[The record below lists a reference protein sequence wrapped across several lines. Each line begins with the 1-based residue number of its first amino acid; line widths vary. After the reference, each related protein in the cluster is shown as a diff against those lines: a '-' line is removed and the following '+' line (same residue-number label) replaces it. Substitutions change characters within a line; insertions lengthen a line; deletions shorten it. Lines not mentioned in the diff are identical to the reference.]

1 LLEFGRFRKLNN
13 QNFILAAEEPEL
25 HMHPGMHRR
34 LIGRI
39 RGLSTQT
46 IISTHSPEIAAYY
59 KPSEINIVQTKEDGT
74 TSISPLVQKNT
85 PPQNAL
91 MRLFTIYRKE
101 TSEALMHSKII
112 IPEGISEYYWLNKL
126 VSAFITT
133 EGWDVS
139 ETITPF
145 GIIPTQDSNV
155 VQSYKTIAKIGT
167 FLIPFVDGDAAGK
180 VYVTN
185 LKNENPKPPYVLQ
198 LKNNHFLE
206 HLLAWIILPSN
217 AQDEQNLKTILDNKP
232 IDYYDINQLG
242 ALLASDYKSHWKVH
256 DELVELMVINPGL
269 TLKVK
274 NLIKAL
280 DKIVLGC
287 APASLN
293 PNWIINTAE
302 SNADTTVLTLNIY

>member
-1 LLEFGRFRKLNN
+1 
-13 QNFILAAEEPEL
+13 
-25 HMHPGMHRR
+25 M
-34 LIGRI
+34 
-39 RGLSTQT
+39 
-46 IISTHSPEIAAYY
+46 
-59 KPSEINIVQTKEDGT
+59 QTKDDGT
-74 TSISPLVQKNT
+74 TSIFPLVEKNT

-155 VQSYKTIAKIGT
+155 VQSYKTIAKIGS
-167 FLIPFVDGDAAGK
+167 FLIPFVDGDAAGNG
-180 VYVTN
+180 YVTN
-185 LKNENPKPPYVLQ
+185 LKNETSKPPFVLQ
-198 LKNNHFLE
+198 LKSNHFLE
-206 HLLAWIILPSN
+206 HLIAWIILPSDI
-217 AQDEQNLKTILDNKP
+217 QDEQKLKTILDNKP
-232 IDYYDINQLG
+232 INYYDINQLG
-242 ALLASDYKSHWKVH
+242 VLLASDYKSYWKVH
-256 DELVELMVINPGL
+256 DELIELMVTNPAQ
-269 TLKVK
+269 TFKVK

-287 APASLN
+287 SHATLN
-293 PNWIINTAE
+293 PDWVINVAE
-302 SNADTTVLTLNIY
+302 SNAETTVLTLNIY